1 MRFLPVIL
9 SLIGLLRIDGAE
21 IPSTQPGYLVRVW
34 QSQDGLPGNVVRSLV
49 QASDGYLWVATA
61 EGVAR
66 FDGFEFEVIEPE
78 GDVRRNRLAFSRLF
92 TTSGGHVWAATHQGG
107 LLRSNLGTFT
117 QVVDDVRTAAP
128 AVVTQLIDDANGI
141 IYFKSGSVIRRIDAN
156 DEITQITPS
165 PELLQKFD
173 EDLKMQTAGGRFLDD
188 AGRLALHDRRGR
200 TWSVGT
206 AGGLTVAKPGEPGVA
221 IQLPENGQGFAINE
235 LLEDV
240 EGNIWVASPIAGL
253 VRIRQA
259 RVEVPDANQG
269 QTERAV
275 YALRE
280 DRAGTWWIANR
291 RGGLNR
297 WTADGFQHF
306 DLTRSGNPRP
316 AAALFEDRDS
326 RLWVA
331 TRDGS
336 VFKFEEGTFSQQ
348 FAKTQIPSKVRSIT
362 QDSKGVLWFGGSQGL
377 ASNAGETVRQYG
389 RESGV
394 GDLDITVLRPF
405 SEGRI
410 IAGSSTGTV
419 LLGDEKGFQTI
430 GKPETLMYQW
440 VSGILP
446 LTAKENWFSTL
457 GGGLFLWNGETWS
470 CFDANDGIPD
480 SRLTSIVDDE
490 MGHLWMGSLSG
501 IIRADR
507 KELLN
512 HLRNPSLPVRWLVL
526 DHTDGLPSRE
536 CVGGYQPAGWRAHD
550 GVLWFPT
557 GGGIVR
563 VHPDLVIANTIAPP
577 VYLQKVRANGVVQP
591 TGSGTVTT
599 APGRARLE
607 FHFVGI
613 SLGAPEKVTYRARLA
628 GLDDAWRELGSQRVA
643 AFEAVPPGKYTFEVV
658 AVNGDGLPSASPAR
672 IPVVIEPHFWETGWF
687 FLSVGALILSIAIG
701 IGWLAA
707 RLRMKRRIELLKI
720 RNARESERT
729 RIARDL
735 HDDLGASL
743 TEISILAALAAEDAE
758 KTPFQQPLEQLSVK
772 TKHAV
777 GSLDEIVWAVNPRED
792 TLRSLV
798 DYLAAFAHEFL
809 DIARIP
815 LRLDTAREIPD
826 LPVPTSQRH
835 AVFLATREALN
846 NVVKHSQATMVML
859 RFTLADGALEIC
871 IEDNGR
877 GFDLEYAQGG
887 NGIGNLSQRMQE
899 VGGSCRISTART
911 KGTTVFLTLPL
922 SAAGKAL

>member
-1 MRFLPVIL
+1 MRFLPFIL
-9 SLIGLLRIDGAE
+9 CLICILRIEAAE
-21 IPSTQPGYLVRVW
+21 VPSNEPGYLVRVW

-66 FDGFEFEVIEPE
+66 FDGFEFEVIESE
-78 GDVRRNRLAFSRLF
+78 GDIRRNRLAFSRLF
-92 TTSGGHVWAATHQGG
+92 ATSGGQVWAATHQGG
-107 LLRSNLGTFT
+107 LLRSNLGRFT
-117 QVVDDVRTAAP
+117 QVVDDARTVAP
-128 AVVTQLIDDANGI
+128 PVVTQLIEDADGI
-141 IYFKSGSVIRRIDAN
+141 IYFKSGSVIQKIDSN
-156 DEITQITPS
+156 SEITRVTPAPDLS
-165 PELLQKFD
+165 RKFE
-173 EDLKMQTAGGRFLDD
+173 EDLKNQQAGGRAMDGT
-188 AGRLALHDRRGR
+188 ARLALHDRRER
-200 TWSVGT
+200 TWSVGA
-206 AGGLTVAKPGEPGVA
+206 AGGLTVAKPGEREMA
-221 IQLPENGQGFAINE
+221 IQIPENVQGYGVNE

-259 RVEVPDANQG
+259 RVDVADVNQG

-291 RGGLNR
+291 RGGVNR

-306 DLTRSGNPRP
+306 EFTRAGNPRP

-336 VFKFEEGTFSQQ
+336 VFKFEEGGFGQQ

-362 QDSKGVLWFGGSQGL
+362 QDSKGVLWFGGSQGI
-377 ASNAGETVRQYG
+377 ASSVGGTVRQFG
-389 RESGV
+389 KESGV
-394 GDLDITVLRPF
+394 GDLDVTVLSPLPD
-405 SEGRI
+405 GRI

-457 GGGLFLWNGETWS
+457 GGGLFLWNGETWF
-470 CFDANDGIPD
+470 CFDANDGLPD
-480 SRLTSIVDDE
+480 SRLTSIVNDE
-490 MGHLWMGSLSG
+490 MGHLWMGSLGG

-512 HLRNPSLPVRWLVL
+512 HLRNPALPVRWLVL

-536 CVGGYQPAGWRAHD
+536 CIGGYQPACWRAHD

-557 GGGIVR
+557 GGGIAR
-563 VHPDLVIANTIAPP
+563 VHPELVTANTIAPP

-591 TGSGTVTT
+591 AESGTVTT

-658 AVNGDGLPSASPAR
+658 AVNGDGLPSASAAR
-672 IPVVIEPHFWETGWF
+672 IRVVIEPHIWETGWF
-687 FLSVGALILSIAIG
+687 FLSVGALILSTAIG

-707 RLRMKRRIELLKI
+707 RRRMKRRIALLKI
-720 RNARESERT
+720 RNVRESERT

-809 DIARIP
+809 DIARIS

-846 NVVKHSQATMVML
+846 NVVKHSQATTVMM
-859 RFTLADGALEIC
+859 RFTLADGALGIR

-877 GFDLEYAQGG
+877 GFDLEYALGG
-887 NGIGNLSQRMQE
+887 NGIGNLRQRMQE
-899 VGGSCRISTART
+899 VGGSCRIETGRT
-911 KGTTVFLTLPL
+911 KGTIVFLTLPL